1 MRAMAS
7 SVPWAGAT
15 LSVDCI
21 TTPQCRFARSDLV
34 KMPRTG
40 IKNSFRRDI
49 VAHHGLALV
58 AVGPTFL
65 VVGVLHWTVV
75 DLPAAILLYLVPIVL
90 AASRW
95 GRGPAIT
102 AALAS
107 ILGHDLLFV
116 DPRGAFSIARADEAL
131 GLVLL
136 LFTALVT
143 AQLADGARRGAE
155 TAREALVA
163 RRSDELKTALLR
175 AVTHNLRT
183 PRASIKASV
192 SGLRQPEAAFADED
206 RAELLAEIEEE
217 ADRLDRLVPNL
228 LDASRLEAGGLKLSS
243 HAHDVSELLSAVL
256 DRLQP
261 KFAGRTVSI
270 EIPDELPPV
279 ACDYAQID
287 QVVTNLVENA
297 LLHTPPGTP
306 VVARA
311 AAVDGGVRIEVVD
324 AGPGVPVTERERLFR
339 PFERGQTRAPGSGLG
354 LTMARGF
361 VEAHGGKL
369 WLEDAPVSGSRFV
382 FTLPIRTGAA

>member
-1 MRAMAS
+1 M
-7 SVPWAGAT
+7 G
-15 LSVDCI
+15 
-21 TTPQCRFARSDLV
+21 
-34 KMPRTG
+34 RTS
-40 IKNSFRRDI
+40 IKNSFRRDWRRELLQH
-49 VAHHGLALV
+49 VLALA
-58 AVGPTFL
+58 AVCATFL
-65 VVGVLHWTVV
+65 VVGVLHSTVV

-107 ILGHDLLFV
+107 ILGQDLLFV
-116 DPRGAFSIARADEAL
+116 DPRGTFSIARADEAL

-155 TAREALVA
+155 TAREAAVA

-183 PRASIKASV
+183 PLASIKASV
-192 SGLRQPEAAFADED
+192 SGLRQPEATFAEED

-217 ADRLDRLVPNL
+217 TDRLDRLVTNL
-228 LDASRLEAGGLKLSS
+228 LDASRIEAGGLKISS
-243 HAHDVSELLSAVL
+243 HPHDLAELLAAVL

-261 KFAGRTVSI
+261 RLGGRSVSI
-270 EIPDELPPV
+270 EVPEELPPV

-287 QVVTNLVENA
+287 QVVTNLLENA

-306 VVARA
+306 VLARA
-311 AAVDGGVRIEVVD
+311 TSAGGVVRIEVVD
-324 AGPGVPVTERERLFR
+324 GGPGVPIAERERLFR
-339 PFERGQTRAPGSGLG
+339 AFERGQTRAPGSGLG
-354 LTMARGF
+354 LTIARGF

-369 WLEDAPVSGSRFV
+369 WLEDAPVSGARFV
-382 FTLPIRTGAA
+382 FTLPVQAAAA

>member
-1 MRAMAS
+1 
-7 SVPWAGAT
+7 
-15 LSVDCI
+15 
-21 TTPQCRFARSDLV
+21 
-34 KMPRTG
+34 MPRTG
-40 IKNSFRRDI
+40 IKNSFRRDV

-58 AVGPTFL
+58 AVGATFM
-65 VVGVLHWTVV
+65 VVGVLHSTVV
-75 DLPAAILLYLVPIVL
+75 DLPASILLYLVPIVL

-116 DPRGAFSIARADEAL
+116 DPRGTFGVARADEAL

-155 TAREALVA
+155 TAREAAVA

-183 PRASIKASV
+183 PLASIKASV
-192 SGLRQPEAAFADED
+192 SGLRQPDAAFPEED

-217 ADRLDRLVPNL
+217 ADRLDRLVTNL

-243 HAHDVSELLSAVL
+243 HPHDVSELLTAVL

-261 KFAGRTVSI
+261 KFAGLNVSI
-270 EIPDELPPV
+270 EVPNELPPV
-279 ACDYAQID
+279 GCDYAQID

-297 LLHTPPGTP
+297 ILHTPPGTP
-306 VVARA
+306 VVIRA
-311 AAVDGGVRIEVVD
+311 TCSDGSVRVEVVD
-324 AGPGVPVTERERLFR
+324 AGPGVPVADRERLFR
-339 PFERGQTRAPGSGLG
+339 PFERGQTRSPGSGLG
-354 LTMARGF
+354 LTIARGF
-361 VEAHGGKL
+361 VEAHGGRL

-382 FTLPIRTGAA
+382 FTLPTRTGAV